1 MICHLCSEKY
11 YDKFLYGYKG
21 YSTCSVEKIPEAN
34 SSNVNVETA
43 NDSLNSISGDTIKE
57 EACDECK
64 SSEQLPDQKGE
75 KQKSSDDKKCIL
87 LEEKVEALK
96 KLTPSTMF
104 MLQGWREQLC
114 KCPDCITKYKEL
126 SVEYL
131 LDPEDTV
138 HHYESK
144 AATEKTSQ
152 YEDGMKELS
161 KMERTKQI
169 EAIHGYNSMKSNLM
183 EYLKKFAENKK
194 VVREEDIQEFFQ
206 QMSGSKKMRT
216 NIPDN
221 CR

>member
-21 YSTCSVEKIPEAN
+21 YSTCSVEKTPKAN
-34 SSNVNVETA
+34 SSNVNVETG
-43 NDSLNSISGDTIKE
+43 NDSLNSIAGDTIKE
-57 EACDECK
+57 EACAECK
-64 SSEQLPDQKGE
+64 SSGQLPDQKGE
-75 KQKSSDDKKCIL
+75 KRKASDDKKCIL

-96 KLTPSTMF
+96 KFTPSTMF

-161 KMERTKQI
+161 KMDRTKQI